1 MSASPLIHELL
12 VLGLAFAILL
22 ADLWLPLAA
31 KRKLGYTAAAGVGL
45 ILLYSLFA
53 FRGQGESA
61 HAFGNMYVMDD
72 LALFFKRFFL
82 LAAVIVLVMSVEFSD
97 RFEAGVSE
105 FYSLILFALSGMLF
119 ASSANNFALLFVSLE
134 LITVTFYVLTS
145 FQRSRV
151 ITLEAGVKYLI
162 IGALS
167 TSFTV
172 FGIALV
178 YGISGKL
185 DFNELS
191 AVAGKLAG
199 NRIFLFGLLL
209 VLVGIGFKIAAFP
222 VQIWAPDVYQGSPS
236 PTAAFLATGSKAAGF
251 VLLIRVLFTAVPQVS
266 AQWSKLLM
274 IISAVTILYG
284 NLCAIPQRNLKRL
297 LGYSS
302 IAHAGYLLLG
312 IAALSDA
319 GISALLY
326 YLSGYLFTVLA
337 AFTVICLV
345 MRQTETEWI
354 SSLSGLNQRSPLLAA
369 TMAMAMVSLAGIP
382 PLAGFFGKFLLLKAV
397 IEKGPADAGY
407 YCLAFTTL
415 AGVVI
420 SIYYYFGVI
429 RAIYWPEHA
438 AVDVSPIRPS
448 KPTLITI
455 YACIAGMFY
464 LGIFPG
470 ALVNWTKEVADNV
483 QRRPELPAVSKR

>member
-1 MSASPLIHELL
+1 M
-12 VLGLAFAILL
+12 LGLAFLILL
-22 ADLWLPLAA
+22 ADLWLPPTFR
-31 KRKLGYTAAAGVGL
+31 RKLGYTAAAGVL
-45 ILLYSLFA
+45 VILLYSLFA
-53 FRGQGESA
+53 FSTGAPAQ
-61 HAFGNMYVMDD
+61 HAFGNMYVLDD
-72 LALFFKRFFL
+72 LALFFKWFFL
-82 LAAVIVLVMSVEFSD
+82 LAALIVLIMSVEFSD
-97 RFEAGVSE
+97 RIETGISE

-134 LITVTFYVLTS
+134 LITITFYVLTS
-145 FQRSRV
+145 FQRSRLV
-151 ITLEAGVKYLI
+151 TLEAGVKYLI

-185 DFNELS
+185 DFNDLS
-191 AVAGKLAG
+191 AVVPSLVD
-199 NRIFLFGLLL
+199 NRVFLFGLLF
-209 VLVGIGFKIAAFP
+209 VLVGIGFKIAVFP
-222 VQIWAPDVYQGSPS
+222 VQMWAPDVYQGSPS

-274 IISAVTILYG
+274 IISAITILYG

-312 IAALSDA
+312 VAALSDT

-345 MRQTETEWI
+345 MRQADVEWI
-354 SSLSGLNQRSPLLAA
+354 SSLAGLNQRSPLLAA
-369 TMAMAMVSLAGIP
+369 TLSLAMVSLAGIP
-382 PLAGFFGKFLLLKAV
+382 PLAGFFGKFLLLSAI
-397 IEKGPADAGY
+397 IEKGRTQPEY
-407 YCLAFTTL
+407 YWLAFITL

-429 RAIYWPEHA
+429 RAIYWSDEA
-438 AVDVSPIRPS
+438 ADRSPVQMS
-448 KPTLITI
+448 KPTIVTI

-464 LGIFPG
+464 LGIFP
-470 ALVNWTKEVADNV
+470 APLVKWTAAIAKNV
-483 QRRPELPAVSKR
+483 QVRSGLPALKTVSK

>member
-1 MSASPLIHELL
+1 MSTPLLIHELL

-22 ADLWLPLAA
+22 ADLWLPLTA
-31 KRKLGYTAAAGVGL
+31 KRKLGYAAAAGVGL
-45 ILLYSLFA
+45 ILLYSLIA
-53 FRGQGESA
+53 FRMPGESA
-61 HAFGNMYVMDD
+61 HAFGNMYVMDG

-97 RFEAGVSE
+97 RIEAGISE

-185 DFNELS
+185 DFGELS
-191 AVAGKLAG
+191 AVAGQVAG
-199 NRIFLFGLLL
+199 NKIFLFGLLL
-209 VLVGIGFKIAAFP
+209 ILVGIGFKIAAFP

-266 AQWSKLLM
+266 AQWSTLLI

-284 NLCAIPQRNLKRL
+284 NLCAIPQENLKRL

-312 IAALSDA
+312 VAALSDQ

-345 MRQTETEWI
+345 MRQTDTEWI

-369 TMAMAMVSLAGIP
+369 TMVMAMVSLAGIP
-382 PLAGFFGKFLLLKAV
+382 PLAGFFGKFLLLKSV
-397 IEKGPADAGY
+397 IEKGAVTPGY

-415 AGVVI
+415 VGVVI
-420 SIYYYFGVI
+420 SIYYYFKVI
-429 RAIYWPEHA
+429 RAIYWPEFA
-438 AVDVSPIRPS
+438 PADVSPVRLS

-455 YACIAGMFY
+455 YACIVGMFY

-470 ALVNWTKEVADNV
+470 SLVHWTRQVAQNV
-483 QRRPELPAVSKR
+483 QPRSELPAISKQ